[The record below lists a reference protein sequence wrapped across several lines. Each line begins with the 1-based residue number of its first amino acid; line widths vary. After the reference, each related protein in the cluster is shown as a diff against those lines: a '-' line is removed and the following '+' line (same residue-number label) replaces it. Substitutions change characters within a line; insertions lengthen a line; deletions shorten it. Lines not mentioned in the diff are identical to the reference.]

1 MTDHSCYNSLLGL
14 VCSVFDSYSAV
25 LLLPKGNGEVF
36 KVAAGFSLGDAVDLG
51 ADVAQGKGLA
61 GWVLRDQQPLL
72 INSVDQTQ
80 QLLGYYRG
88 GEDATIKAFMACPL
102 QDGRGVIC
110 VDSKR
115 QYAFSDK
122 DQKILYLFAQ
132 VISDLTNTV
141 DSGQKFQELSRYY
154 SKLAQIHELRSKFS
168 RWNVFLQHFLQLVTE
183 ATGFSYCFFVARDA
197 TGEKYFLE
205 GENSLS
211 LNLKKKD
218 MEFPMG
224 SGLLG
229 WVFKDSSPLFATAG
243 EAALGVPLFGK
254 GAAIKDLQAV
264 ACLPLNINRITR
276 GVLCLAH
283 DKPAVISQEMKN
295 FLYMASDHLTL
306 FLENLYF
313 KSKLQQRQTGASTP
327 EA

>member
-1 MTDHSCYNSLLGL
+1 MSTLPPASPASQLNRVCAWLLLGL
-14 VCSVFDSYSAV
+14 SVLTALWSV
-25 LLLPKGNGEVF
+25 GQ
-36 KVAAGFSLGDAVDLG
+36 LG
-51 ADVAQGKGLA
+51 AALAMDHYGAQQWLASHGLM
-61 GWVLRDQQPLL
+61 
-72 INSVDQTQ
+72 T
-80 QLLGYYRG
+80 
-88 GEDATIKAFMACPL
+88 
-102 QDGRGVIC
+102 
-110 VDSKR
+110 
-115 QYAFSDK
+115 
-122 DQKILYLFAQ
+122 
-132 VISDLTNTV
+132 
-141 DSGQKFQELSRYY
+141 
-154 SKLAQIHELRSKFS
+154 
-168 RWNVFLQHFLQLVTE
+168 
-183 ATGFSYCFFVARDA
+183 
-197 TGEKYFLE
+197 
-205 GENSLS
+205 
-211 LNLKKKD
+211 
-218 MEFPMG
+218 